1 MKDNLLTIGYSTL
14 AERLKNISIPEVNLP
29 HEVFI
34 SIQNP
39 MNIQYSLPINFEFRS
54 AISNEKG
61 VAKSRNVV
69 LNSTQTKYLLFADD
83 EILFLSDGIK
93 SAISYLE
100 SNPACDLVIAQAVD
114 TQGVL
119 RKSYPKTEVKLSKFN
134 SAKAATYEMIVR
146 VESVRKK
153 GVAFDENFGAGA
165 QNYLGDEYIFITDLL
180 KNITTTKPVT
190 DSRATFLPLTI
201 AIHPEES
208 SGSRWGTESDLRA
221 RAQVFQRVFGGIAPL
236 IRAGFYIKNYQKF
249 GGLRNLFKFVIGKV

>member
-1 MKDNLLTIGYSTL
+1 MRDNLLTIGYSTL
-14 AERLKNISIPEVNLP
+14 ADRLKNISAPEVNVP

-39 MNIQYSLPINFEFRS
+39 KGIEYSLPTNFEFRS
-54 AISNEKG
+54 AISIEKG

-100 SNPACDLVIAQAVD
+100 SNPACDLVLAQAVD
-114 TQGVL
+114 NQGVL
-119 RKSYPKTEVKLSKFN
+119 RKSYSKTEVKLSKFN

-146 VESVRKK
+146 VESVRNK
-153 GVAFDENFGAGA
+153 GVTFDENFGAGA
-165 QNYLGDEYIFITDLL
+165 ENYLGDEYIFITDLL
-180 KNITTTKPVT
+180 KKGG
-190 DSRATFLPLTI
+190 RATFLPLTI

-208 SGSRWGTESDLRA
+208 SGSRWGTDSDLRA
-221 RAQVFQRVFGGIAPL
+221 RAQVFQRVFGFTAPL
-236 IRAGFYIKNYQKF
+236 IRTAFYLQNFSKF
-249 GGLRNLFKFVIGKV
+249 GGLKNLFRFISGKF

>member
-1 MKDNLLTIGYSTL
+1 MRDNLLTIGYSTL
-14 AERLKNISIPEVNLP
+14 ADRLKNISAPEVNVP

-39 MNIQYSLPINFEFRS
+39 TNTKYSLPTNFEF
-54 AISNEKG
+54 ISTVSNKKG

-83 EILFLSDGIK
+83 EIVFVSEGIK

-100 SNPACDLVIAQAVD
+100 ASPDCDLVLAQAVD
-114 TQGVL
+114 TKGAL
-119 RKSYPKTEVKLSKFN
+119 RKIYPKKEVKLTKFN

-146 VESVRKK
+146 VESVRNK
-153 GVAFDENFGAGA
+153 GVAFDENFGAGVE
-165 QNYLGDEYIFITDLL
+165 NYLGDEYIFITDLL
-180 KNITTTKPVT
+180 KKGGK
-190 DSRATFLPLTI
+190 ATFLPLTI

-221 RAQVFQRVFGGIAPL
+221 RAMVFQRVFGVTAPL
-236 IRAGFYIKNYQKF
+236 IRTAFYLKNFQKF
-249 GGLRNLFKFVIGKV
+249 AGTKNLYKFIFGKL

>member
-39 MNIQYSLPINFEFRS
+39 MNIQYLLPINFEFRS

-100 SNPACDLVIAQAVD
+100 SNPACDLVLAQAVD

-180 KNITTTKPVT
+180 KKGG
-190 DSRATFLPLTI
+190 RATFLPLTI

-236 IRAGFYIKNYQKF
+236 IRAGFYMKNYQS
-249 GGLRNLFKFVIGKV
+249 LVA